1 VNGYHQYGYEVRERR
16 QRRERDGEV
25 ERLFR
30 QLRAERQ
37 GRRPV
42 FNAVLRRL
50 LVPRRRVTARRA

>member
-1 VNGYHQYGYEVRERR
+1 MVGHYGYEVRERR

-37 GRRPV
+37 GRQPR
-42 FNAVLRRL
+42 FNAILQKL
-50 LVPRRRVTARRA
+50 LVPRRRVSARRA